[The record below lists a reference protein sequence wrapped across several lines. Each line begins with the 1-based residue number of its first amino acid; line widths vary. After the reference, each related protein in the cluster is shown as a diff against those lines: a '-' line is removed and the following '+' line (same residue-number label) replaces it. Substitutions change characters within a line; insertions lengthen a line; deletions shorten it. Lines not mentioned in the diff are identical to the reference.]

1 MLKLKWQNIFIK
13 IGENKM
19 KKRIVVLLL
28 LAFAMIFS
36 LSSCEDIL
44 GGEKIPATVSFDTRG
59 GNEIPD
65 VTVNVGELITEPDAP
80 VREGYEF
87 AGWYT
92 DDSLSFKWRFNSD
105 VVEEI

>member
-1 MLKLKWQNIFIK
+1 
-13 IGENKM
+13 M

-80 VREGYEF
+80 VREG
-87 AGWYT
+87 
-92 DDSLSFKWRFNSD
+92 
-105 VVEEI
+105 